1 MATELCHQASC
12 PCRTLG
18 FVPLEGLGEPGERVG
33 LFSPRAEGAGGGVPG
48 PPGSWRQGLAGAGPD
63 GHRGGGCWGRG
74 GRRLCQQFPFCHQ
87 SGSGLGD

>member
-33 LFSPRAEGAGGGVPG
+33 LFSPRAEGAGGGCLVPRD
-48 PPGSWRQGLAGAGPD
+48 P
-63 GHRGGGCWGRG
+63 G
-74 GRRLCQQFPFCHQ
+74 GR
-87 SGSGLGD
+87 D